1 MDNNMN
7 YVHNISKSG
16 LSIYDSIEIGDN
28 DLWIPTPELEL
39 LLNDNL
45 QGVSLLGL
53 PLRTRSKV
61 VKEKVCQ
68 SLGYPTPKTFKKT
81 QTRFPGRLFD
91 TYVQKANNLQIWNE
105 ELSSSMRYVLVRVSP
120 DDIITK
126 IKVVTGDTLSLLDT
140 TGTLTRKYQARY
152 NPGVSKRLRFNLKVQ
167 GQRCWRSILPMTLQP
182 IV

>member
-7 YVHNISKSG
+7 YLHNISKSG

-45 QGVSLLGL
+45 QGVSLSGL

-68 SLGYPTPKTFKKT
+68 SLGYPTPKTF
-81 QTRFPGRLFD
+81 
-91 TYVQKANNLQIWNE
+91 
-105 ELSSSMRYVLVRVSP
+105 
-120 DDIITK
+120 
-126 IKVVTGDTLSLLDT
+126 
-140 TGTLTRKYQARY
+140 
-152 NPGVSKRLRFNLKVQ
+152 
-167 GQRCWRSILPMTLQP
+167 
-182 IV
+182 